1 MLYGLCIT
9 SILPQLTVSA
19 TLMSFTISKLLL
31 DVASVMAYVIVYS
44 PVGSGWSRVS
54 VIGMYASVALL
65 CELRGSPKSAG
76 IGSVNGLPWLS
87 EMPMVAVKLNEYNM
101 LPSSST
107 PSLNPYPIGSTYSTI
122 ERTSGLKMLD
132 GRSSYTPYP

>member
-1 MLYGLCIT
+1 MYNLYIT
-9 SILPQLTVSA
+9 STNSFSYSDVFYYLKTLVRCCVSYGICYCIFA
-19 TLMSFTISKLLL
+19 CKE
-31 DVASVMAYVIVYS
+31 
-44 PVGSGWSRVS
+44 WSRVS

-65 CELRGSPKSAG
+65 CELRGLPKSAG

-87 EMPMVAVKLNEYNM
+87 EMTMVAVKLNEYNM